1 MYADI
6 PIKIYN
12 IGHIIEN
19 RPALGAKSGLI
30 NCAYWIWK
38 DVLDNKTAIIL
49 LKNPVNKGIATQ
61 IRNFFI
67 SLTDIINY
75 FTFL

>member
-38 DVLDNKTAIIL
+38 DVWDNKIYEEGL
-49 LKNPVNKGIATQ
+49 
-61 IRNFFI
+61 F
-67 SLTDIINY
+67 
-75 FTFL
+75 